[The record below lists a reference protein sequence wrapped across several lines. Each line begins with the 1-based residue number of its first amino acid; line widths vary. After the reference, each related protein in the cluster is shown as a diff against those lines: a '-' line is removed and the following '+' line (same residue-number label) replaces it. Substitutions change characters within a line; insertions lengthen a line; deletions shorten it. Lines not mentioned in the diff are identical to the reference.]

1 MRGIYLDL
9 FPGAHR
15 LYSAPGDDPFAAFA
29 ACGEGRGTGMT
40 GVRAAAEDMPGT
52 REPADSWPG

>member
-15 LYSAPGDDPFAAFA
+15 LYFAPVTTRSLPSPHVVKA
-29 ACGEGRGTGMT
+29 GTP
-40 GVRAAAEDMPGT
+40 E
-52 REPADSWPG
+52 